1 MNRNQNQ
8 NQGKKI
14 NVFWYTYLRIVYFF
28 IRIYYSLFGN
38 KENLNPPKTIMNET
52 SEYIEN
58 QKTRF
63 SKSLEKSLNSNIDSL
78 FYSKQEFQNMILEE
92 SNSLEKQWRTR
103 ILFETTPRG
112 NIIMYYDCYKL
123 GFAYYSDTNGIPYNV
138 LNSVAMKYVSL
149 YNCHDFFMDNEITT
163 KDSPLIKIHFEE
175 SKKDEVKTGENN
187 GKTDETSGSQKTK
200 NELKIDNNAPFAKF
214 KNYNN
219 VSSRVATS
227 EKNDIKTDK
236 NIKIVDKSE
245 KLDENQGSQ
254 KEYNR
259 NRFICL
265 GKICNFQ
272 ILQKEKKNYKTNG
285 FKSNLL
291 NGVTSESEL
300 QKKVLSYRDYKNML
314 RSANKSAE
322 PVES

>member
-8 NQGKKI
+8 LTKI

-28 IRIYYSLFGN
+28 IRIYYALFGN

-52 SEYIEN
+52 SEHIEN

-78 FYSKQEFQNMILEE
+78 FYSKQEFQNMISEE

-175 SKKDEVKTGENN
+175 PKKDEVKNNENP
-187 GKTDETSGSQKTK
+187 GSQKVK
-200 NELKIDNNAPFAKF
+200 NETQKDAPFAKF

-227 EKNDIKTDK
+227 EKNKEKT
-236 NIKIVDKSE
+236 NKSE

-314 RSANKSAE
+314 RSANKTAEPTE
-322 PVES
+322 PVEPIES

>member
-1 MNRNQNQ
+1 M
-8 NQGKKI
+8 
-14 NVFWYTYLRIVYFF
+14 
-28 IRIYYSLFGN
+28 RIYYALFEN

-78 FYSKQEFQNMILEE
+78 FYSKSEFQNMILEE

-138 LNSVAMKYVSL
+138 LNSVAMKYVSVF
-149 YNCHDFFMDNEITT
+149 NCHDFFMDNEITT

-175 SKKDEVKTGENN
+175 PSKNEMKTNEKPN
-187 GKTDETSGSQKTK
+187 EHQEHPGSQQVK
-200 NELKIDNNAPFAKF
+200 NETQKNAPFAKF

-227 EKNDIKTDK
+227 EKHKEKPDK
-236 NIKIVDKSE
+236 LE
-245 KLDENQGSQ
+245 KLDENQSSQ

-291 NGVTSESEL
+291 NGVTSESNL
-300 QKKVLSYRDYKNML
+300 QKKMTYRDYKNML
-314 RSANKSAE
+314 RSANKLGE
-322 PVES
+322 PIES

>member
-1 MNRNQNQ
+1 MMNRNQVKN
-8 NQGKKI
+8 I

-28 IRIYYSLFGN
+28 IRIYYALFGN
-38 KENLNPPKTIMNET
+38 KENLNPRKTIMNET
-52 SEYIEN
+52 TEYIEN

-92 SNSLEKQWRTR
+92 SNPLEKQWRTR

-163 KDSPLIKIHFEE
+163 KNSPLIKIHFEE
-175 SKKDEVKTGENN
+175 PKKDEAKTDEKN
-187 GKTDETSGSQKTK
+187 GKTDGNPGSQNNK
-200 NELKIDNNAPFAKF
+200 NETQKDAPFAKF

-227 EKNDIKTDK
+227 EKNKEKT
-236 NIKIVDKSE
+236 DKSE

-285 FKSNLL
+285 FKSKLL

-300 QKKVLSYRDYKNML
+300 QKKVMSYRDYKNML
-314 RSANKSAE
+314 RSANKLVE
-322 PVES
+322 PVEPDES

>member
-1 MNRNQNQ
+1 
-8 NQGKKI
+8 
-14 NVFWYTYLRIVYFF
+14 
-28 IRIYYSLFGN
+28 
-38 KENLNPPKTIMNET
+38 
-52 SEYIEN
+52 
-58 QKTRF
+58 
-63 SKSLEKSLNSNIDSL
+63 
-78 FYSKQEFQNMILEE
+78 MILEE

-175 SKKDEVKTGENN
+175 PSKNDEKNNEKTDKSGENP
-187 GKTDETSGSQKTK
+187 GSQNSI
-200 NELKIDNNAPFAKF
+200 NEIQKDAPFAKF

-227 EKNDIKTDK
+227 EKNKEKT
-236 NIKIVDKSE
+236 NKSE
-245 KLDENQGSQ
+245 NLNENQGSQ

-272 ILQKEKKNYKTNG
+272 ILQKEKKKYKTNG

-291 NGVTSESEL
+291 NGVTTESEL
-300 QKKVLSYRDYKNML
+300 QKKVMSYRDYKNML